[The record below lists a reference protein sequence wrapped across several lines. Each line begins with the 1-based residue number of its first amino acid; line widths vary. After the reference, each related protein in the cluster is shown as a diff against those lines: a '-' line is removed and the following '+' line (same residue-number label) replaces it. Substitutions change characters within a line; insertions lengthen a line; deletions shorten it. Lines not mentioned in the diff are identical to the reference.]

1 MHDKSSMHGIRSG
14 CDHWPCRHR
23 PEIEM
28 KQVFSKN
35 GFTRVKIIDG
45 GKTYLSQYKWANVSV
60 NKLEGGTLRCRTISN
75 FKLSAMQANECGLH
89 FALIEN
95 K

>member
-1 MHDKSSMHGIRSG
+1 MHGIRSG

-45 GKTYLSQYKWANVSV
+45 GKTYCIVFI
-60 NKLEGGTLRCRTISN
+60 TIQMGQR
-75 FKLSAMQANECGLH
+75 KR
-89 FALIEN
+89 
-95 K
+95 